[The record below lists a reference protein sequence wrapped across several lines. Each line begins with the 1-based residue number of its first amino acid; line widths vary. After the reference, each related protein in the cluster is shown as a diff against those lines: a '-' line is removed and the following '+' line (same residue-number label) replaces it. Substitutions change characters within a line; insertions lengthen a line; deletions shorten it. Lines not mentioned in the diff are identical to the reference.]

1 MVDRAK
7 QREMDRVLYKKFS
20 EKAIFDVLLEEAFRL
35 YKEKGWLTVP
45 FIIEKEGSKYLKKP
59 VGRWNKLK
67 DGEISLQ
74 EYWQSLS
81 IKEEL
86 FVSGIGII
94 TGKASGVTV
103 LDIDDP
109 KKFEERTGLKLEE
122 LLRRSLAVKTISKG
136 YHLYFKYDSE
146 IKTGTYQSLGF
157 DVRNDGALAVIPPS
171 FCLEEPP
178 KEVVEAL
185 GLSIEVDGP
194 KYEWVND
201 GKITEIPEKLKRLL
215 LGKEVLEPKE
225 GEKTSIYKLSDDK
238 IIRIAELF
246 VPLWKKGYRN
256 SLTIYLLGLLY
267 KSGVDKESAE
277 KLLDRITTIASDEE
291 KNQRLAQVRYQY
303 EVYLPRKPFE
313 SIKGWKGITE
323 ILEELK
329 AEGVIKE
336 EGANYILSKLQEIF
350 PYDREAVKT
359 SKVYVVT
366 GFEPKRGFVNDAR
379 NCFISSWRETQDGWK
394 LKNIYLFT
402 AVVDLVINYEPFK
415 EQKTYIATF
424 VKISNKERKTF
435 VVEGSLDEIYA
446 KLRSESLVVR
456 EDAKA
461 ALATIFNEF
470 EKRGLAKITRKVSLR
485 GIILNEE
492 GKLELNKHFLPELN
506 PEKIKEALEL
516 LNQYF
521 EEFARDK
528 KAEVATVLKW
538 ALVSPFNWVKKQK
551 GKKTLFKWLFLLG
564 SPDTGK
570 TTDAELFTRWIWGL
584 EENSTS
590 GASLQTLSRIGQKA
604 SRWTFAN
611 LVNEASTLFKNTPH
625 SDEVR
630 EMLRQ
635 TWDGTIAREIRKNT
649 GERIVELA
657 GATFIFTANENPIF
671 YPADAKRIE
680 IIKYNPKARVTREEK
695 LIFEK
700 KFNPE
705 KKSIFAYIGRAVF
718 EWAKENLNLIL
729 GVDDYKT
736 LGELILEDLYD
747 KYYGEK
753 PDWIYLSA
761 EEVEEEELLPT
772 KEDILAILV
781 KVVNQT
787 LGGKYGFDIARG
799 RIPILKR
806 LIMAKNLDPTLP
818 YEVDER
824 NGILYIKRGFLQLVK
839 EHGYQVASLIDLAQI
854 LEAEYKRVHNE
865 RLGLKG
871 NKVVAI
877 NLRALEIFNGQEV
890 KVFEETKVFELPEK
904 EKVEEKNLEEVD
916 ILDDDRPPPFLD
928 NEEN

>member
-1 MVDRAK
+1 MRTKEGVDK
-7 QREMDRVLYKKFS
+7 VFYEKLS
-20 EKAIFDVLLEEAFRL
+20 EKAIFDALFEEALELF
-35 YKEKGWLTVP
+35 KEKGWLTVP
-45 FIIEKEGSKYLKKP
+45 FIIEKEGSKYSKRP
-59 VGRWNKLK
+59 VGKWSKLK
-67 DGEISLQ
+67 DGEVSLQ
-74 EYWQSLS
+74 EYWRSLS
-81 IKEEL
+81 AKEEL
-86 FVSGIGII
+86 SVSGIGVI

-109 KKFEERTGLKLEE
+109 KKFEEKTGLKLEE
-122 LLRRSLAVKTISKG
+122 LLKKTLAVKTIGKG
-136 YHLYFKYDSE
+136 YHLYFKHDSE
-146 IKTGTYQSLGF
+146 IKTGTYQHLGF

-185 GLSIEVDGP
+185 GLSVEVDGP

-201 GKITEIPEKLKRLL
+201 GEIAEFPEELKRLL
-215 LGKEVLEPKE
+215 VGKEGLETKE
-225 GEKTSIYKLSDDK
+225 EEKLSTRRLSDGEIAK
-238 IIRIAELF
+238 IADLF
-246 VPLWKKGYRN
+246 VPLWKEGYRN

-277 KLLDRITTIASDEE
+277 KLIDRITTIAGDEE
-291 KNQRLAQVRYQY
+291 KKQRLAQVRYQY

-329 AEGVIKE
+329 AEGLIKE

-366 GFEPKRGFVNDAR
+366 GFEPKRGFVNDTR
-379 NCFISSWRETQDGWK
+379 NCFIASWRETQDGWK

-424 VKISNKERKTF
+424 VKVSNKERKTF

-456 EDAKA
+456 EDAKS

-492 GKLELNKHFLPELN
+492 GQLELNKHSLPELN
-506 PEKIKEALEL
+506 PEKVKEALGL

-521 EEFARDK
+521 EEFAKDK
-528 KAEVATVLKW
+528 KAETATVLKW

-551 GKKTLFKWLFLLG
+551 GKKALFKWLFLLG

-570 TTDAELFTRWIWGL
+570 TTDAELFTRWIWNL
-584 EENSTS
+584 EENATS

-649 GERIVELA
+649 GERVVELA

-680 IIKYNPKARVTREEK
+680 VIKYNPKARVTHEEK

-705 KKSIFAYIGRAVF
+705 KKNTLAYIGRAVF
-718 EWAKENLNLIL
+718 EWAKENLDLIL
-729 GVDDYKT
+729 EVDDYKT
-736 LGELILEDLYD
+736 LGELILEHLYD
-747 KYYGEK
+747 KYYGGQR

-787 LGGKYGFDIARG
+787 LTGKYGFDIARG

-824 NGILYIKRGFLQLVK
+824 SGKLYIKRGFLQLVK

-877 NLRALEIFNGQEV
+877 DLRELEIFNGQEV
-890 KVFEETKVFELPEK
+890 KVFDTELKEERKPI
-904 EKVEEKNLEEVD
+904 EEDDLENID
-916 ILDDDRPPPFLD
+916 IFGDDGPPPPLD
-928 NEEN
+928 NEGS